1 MSRSQAEKNATRVRQ
16 EVTGQ
21 PYQAALKDLREER
34 LAHREDVLNQPPWA
48 SASDGPVPSELSALV
63 RFHADTICRYLNDAV
78 HRARYTGL
86 PFYEWQRMTLY
97 HLTDALEHLNL
108 LIGTV
113 TAYLQEQR
121 VAPGQIRSHLQ
132 VRDDKAVQAFV
143 TPSALAH
150 LAGLT
155 GKTATENQSGVWQ
168 NVGASIADGTGWSC
182 PEREDALEAALAA
195 LYGNYPDDEEAFDN
209 LPVPSGSE
217 PRPSTNCSDPSP
229 TQRARHLPEWAG
241 SPAAP
246 FHVLGP

>member
-1 MSRSQAEKNATRVRQ
+1 MTRRQAEKNATRARQ
-16 EVTGQ
+16 KATGQ
-21 PYQAALKDLREER
+21 PYQAALKDLRDER
-34 LAHREDVLNQPPWA
+34 LAHREGVINQPPWA
-48 SASDGPVPSELSALV
+48 PAGDGPVPSELSGLV
-63 RFHADTICRYLNDAV
+63 RFHAYVICRYLNDAI

-132 VRDDKAVQAFV
+132 VGNDKAVQAFI

-155 GKTATENQSGVWQ
+155 GKPSTEEQTGVWHD
-168 NVGASIADGTGWSC
+168 VGASIADGTGWSC
-182 PEREDALEAALAA
+182 PGREDALEAALAA

-209 LPVPSGSE
+209 LPAPLKE
-217 PRPSTNCSDPSP
+217 RALALNELLRPFTDPEST
-229 TQRARHLPEWAG
+229 T
-241 SPAAP
+241 
-246 FHVLGP
+246 